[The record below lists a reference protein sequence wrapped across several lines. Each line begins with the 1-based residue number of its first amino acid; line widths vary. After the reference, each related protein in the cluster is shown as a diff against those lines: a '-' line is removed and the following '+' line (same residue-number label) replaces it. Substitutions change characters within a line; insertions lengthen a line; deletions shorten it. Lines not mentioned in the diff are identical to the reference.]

1 MVDPKYGGF
10 RKENVKILTDMD
22 ATQENI
28 KLNELGHGVF
38 TYYLIQAVKGK
49 ADTNKG
55 RSEFELS

>member
-1 MVDPKYGGF
+1 
-10 RKENVKILTDMD
+10 MD